1 MASTLQTSCRLVITD
16 LPMKTDSVSHSRHEL
31 ALTDRVGMT
40 WAGDDAEVSM
50 AFEESSGVR
59 PTILHFI
66 YGVGGGG
73 AEAMMRS
80 LLRGLDCRRWRVVLV
95 AMQAEAWPDE
105 REELRRTVDAFHV
118 LEETSLLSKSALGKL
133 RDLMRIENPDVVQTW
148 MHHAD
153 FTGGLVAHIAGIK
166 RVVWGIHC
174 REITRAPGESKIKA
188 WLFARMMPLMS
199 YWLPSCVVSCSQVA
213 LEDHLK
219 IGYAKEKL
227 TWIPNGVD
235 TQRFKPV
242 EMARRKMREQM
253 GLAEDVFLIGFVGRF
268 HEMKHLPLLL
278 RAFGLLSARQPGVCL
293 ILCGVKREDL
303 DEECEMVVQSL
314 PKAARI
320 LWLPFQSDPERFYPG
335 LDVFTLSSRTEACPM
350 TILEAMACGVTCVTT
365 DVGDCGR
372 LIGETGTVV
381 PAGDEAALAFAW
393 GELFGMSRQ
402 ERQEMGVACRARVV
416 EMFSL
421 ERAADRYSALYED
434 LIQRGATK

>member
-1 MASTLQTSCRLVITD
+1 
-16 LPMKTDSVSHSRHEL
+16 
-31 ALTDRVGMT
+31 MT
-40 WAGDDAEVSM
+40 WTGEDVEVSI
-50 AFEESSGVR
+50 AFDETRERR

-80 LLRGLDCRRWRVVLV
+80 LLRGLDRRRWRVVLV
-95 AMQAEAWPDE
+95 AMQAKAWPE
-105 REELRRTVDAFHV
+105 ESEELQRTVDAFHV
-118 LEETSLLSKSALGKL
+118 LEETSLLSRSALGKL
-133 RDLMRIENPDVVQTW
+133 WDLMRIENPDVVQTW

-153 FTGGLVAHIAGIK
+153 FTGGLVARMAGVK

-174 REITRAPGESKIKA
+174 REITRAPRESKIKA
-188 WLFARMMPLMS
+188 WLFSQMMPLMS
-199 YWLPSCVVSCSQVA
+199 YWLPSRVVSCSQVA
-213 LEDHLK
+213 LEDHLR

-235 TQRFKPV
+235 IQRFNPT
-242 EMARRKMREQM
+242 ELRRKKMREQL
-253 GLAEDVFLIGFVGRF
+253 GLKEDVFLIGFVGRF

-278 RAFGLLSARQPGVCL
+278 RAFGLLSARQPEACL

-303 DEECEMVVQSL
+303 DEECEMVVQRL
-314 PKAARI
+314 PNTARI

-365 DVGDCGR
+365 NVGDCGR

-381 PAGDEAALAFAW
+381 AAGDEEALASAW

-402 ERQEMGVACRARVV
+402 ERQEMGVACRARVI

-421 ERAADRYSALYED
+421 ERAAARYSDLYED